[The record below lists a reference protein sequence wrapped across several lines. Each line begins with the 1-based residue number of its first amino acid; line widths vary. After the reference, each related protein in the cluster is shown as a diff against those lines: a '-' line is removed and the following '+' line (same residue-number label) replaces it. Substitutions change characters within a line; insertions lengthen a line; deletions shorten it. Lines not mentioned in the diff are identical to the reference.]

1 MERSGENDDE
11 EKRKRSQVQLYQT
24 LLEDTALLMG
34 RTMQQRD
41 GIASM
46 ESSLIDKPMH
56 FSGKWR
62 TRKRRFDAVGHKNES
77 RNCSYLVANKRTA
90 PSKVGLPL
98 AQKTGLPLVKTRT
111 ARSTTHR
118 GRHSRRDTGG
128 SATKKCVFSLL
139 HPSSDI
145 RATLPTSLTCRQNA
159 FSLLVRSR
167 ADNCVSLRGVEVE
180 SSQWRNRLY
189 RSHLL
194 FLEEETY
201 CDIRNQKCLPGHISQ
216 IS

>member
-1 MERSGENDDE
+1 MSEHDLQRTEGWVLNVVDGSNCGGQRSVNENKDE
-11 EKRKRSQVQLYQT
+11 EELPEMFT
-24 LLEDTALLMG
+24 LISEYSVDK
-34 RTMQQRD
+34 
-41 GIASM
+41 
-46 ESSLIDKPMH
+46 SSGM
-56 FSGKWR
+56 R
-62 TRKRRFDAVGHKNES
+62 EVEE
-77 RNCSYLVANKRTA
+77 
-90 PSKVGLPL
+90 
-98 AQKTGLPLVKTRT
+98 
-111 ARSTTHR
+111 
-118 GRHSRRDTGG
+118 DTGG

-159 FSLLVRSR
+159 YSVLVRLK
-167 ADNCVSLRGVEVE
+167 ADSFVSLRGVEVE